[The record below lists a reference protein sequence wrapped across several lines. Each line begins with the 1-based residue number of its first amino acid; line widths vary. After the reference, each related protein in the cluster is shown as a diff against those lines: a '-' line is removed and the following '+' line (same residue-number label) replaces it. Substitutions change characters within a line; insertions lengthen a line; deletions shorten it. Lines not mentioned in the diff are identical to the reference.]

1 MFFVYAVGMRET
13 DGRKLD
19 HQTLETLRIRAVKQ
33 VEDGVHPETVARA
46 IGMNSATVYRWVA
59 AHREGGLDALK
70 AKPVPGRPPK
80 LKGPQIARLYALI
93 VGKDPRQLQFDFA
106 LWTREMVREVI
117 RREFDVALS
126 AVSVG
131 RLLRKMGLS
140 PQRPVW
146 LATQQNPDAVEEFK
160 SVVFPKIRAEAAA
173 SGGTV
178 WFADEAGVRSD
189 YHAGTTWA
197 PVGKTPV
204 VKSTGSRHS
213 VNMISAVAPDG
224 SLRFS
229 TYTGRF
235 TSTEFIDFCKRLLHD
250 ANGPVFLVVD
260 GHPTH
265 RSKATKTFVE
275 STGGRLKLY
284 HLPGYSPQLNPDEW
298 VWNNVKAAK
307 IGRAGI
313 TSQDDLR
320 AKAVGALRRLQK
332 MPHLVRGFFR
342 DPHLAYITT

>member
-1 MFFVYAVGMRET
+1 MVVDYAVGMRET

-19 HQTLETLRIRAVKQ
+19 HKTLEVLRIRAVRQ
-33 VEDGVHPETVARA
+33 VEDGVHPEAVAGA

-59 AHREGGLDALK
+59 AYREGGLEALK

-80 LKGPQIARLYALI
+80 LDGRQLQKLYRLI
-93 VGKDPRQLQFDFA
+93 VGVDPRQLQFEFA

-117 RREFDVALS
+117 RREFDVRLS

-140 PQRPVW
+140 PQRPAW
-146 LATQQNPDAVEEFK
+146 LATQQNPDAVEAWKTEM
-160 SVVFPKIRAEAAA
+160 FPRIRAEAAA

-204 VKSTGSRHS
+204 VKSTGARHS

-224 SLRFS
+224 SLRFA

-235 TSTEFIDFCKRLLHD
+235 TSTEFIDFCKRLLND
-250 ANGPVFLVVD
+250 ADGPVFLVVD

-265 RSKATKTFVE
+265 RSKATKTFVA
-275 STGGRLKLY
+275 STEGRLKLY
-284 HLPGYSPQLNPDEW
+284 TLPGYSPQLNPDEW
-298 VWNNVKAAK
+298 V
-307 IGRAGI
+307 
-313 TSQDDLR
+313 
-320 AKAVGALRRLQK
+320 
-332 MPHLVRGFFR
+332 
-342 DPHLAYITT
+342 

>member
-1 MFFVYAVGMRET
+1 MRET

-19 HQTLETLRIRAVKQ
+19 HQTLETLRIRTVKQ
-33 VEDGVHPETVARA
+33 VEDGVHPEAIAAA
-46 IGMNSATVYRWVA
+46 IGMNSATVYRWIA
-59 AHREGGLDALK
+59 AYREGGLEALK

-80 LKGPQIARLYALI
+80 LNGQQIARLYTLI
-93 VGKDPRQLQFDFA
+93 VGKDPRQLQFEFA
-106 LWTREMVREVI
+106 LWTRDMVREVI
-117 RREFDVALS
+117 RREFDVRLS

-146 LATQQNPDAVEEFK
+146 LATQQNPDAVEAWK
-160 SVVFPKIRAEAAA
+160 SETFPQIRAEAAA
-173 SGGTV
+173 TGGTV

-250 ANGPVFLVVD
+250 AKGPVYLVVD
-260 GHPTH
+260 GHLTH
-265 RSKATKTFVE
+265 RSKATKAFVE
-275 STGGRLKLY
+275 STDGQLKLY
-284 HLPGYSPQLNPDEW
+284 TLPGYSPQLNPDEW
-298 VWNNVKAAK
+298 VWDNVKAAK

-320 AKAVGALRRLQK
+320 AKAISALRRLQQ

-342 DPHLAYITT
+342 DPHLADITA

>member
-1 MFFVYAVGMRET
+1 MRET
-13 DGRKLD
+13 DGRRLD
-19 HQTLETLRIRAVKQ
+19 HKTLETLRIRAVKQ
-33 VEDGVHPETVARA
+33 VEEGVHPETVAGA

-59 AHREGGLDALK
+59 AYREGGIAALK
-70 AKPVPGRPPK
+70 AKPIPGRPPT
-80 LKGPQIARLYALI
+80 LKGPQIARLYKLI
-93 VGKDPRQLQFDFA
+93 VGVDPRQLQFEFA

-117 RREFDVALS
+117 RREFDVRLS

-140 PQRPVW
+140 PQRPTW
-146 LATQQNPDAVEEFK
+146 LATQQNPDAVEEWK
-160 SVVFPKIRAEAAA
+160 SVTFPKIRAEAAA
-173 SGGTV
+173 AGGTV

-197 PVGKTPV
+197 PVGQTPV
-204 VKSTGSRHS
+204 VNSTGARHS

-224 SLRFS
+224 SLRFA

-235 TSTEFIDFCKRLLHD
+235 TSTQFIDFCKRLLHD
-250 ANGPVFLVVD
+250 ADGPVFLVVD

-265 RSKATKTFVE
+265 RSKATTKFVA
-275 STGGRLKLY
+275 STHGHLRLY
-284 HLPGYSPQLNPDEW
+284 TLPGYSPQLNPDEW

-313 TSQDDLR
+313 TSQDDL
-320 AKAVGALRRLQK
+320 ASKAISALRRLQK
-332 MPHLVRGFFR
+332 MPHLVRGSFA
-342 DPHLAYITT
+342 DPHLAYITAQ

>member
-1 MFFVYAVGMRET
+1 
-13 DGRKLD
+13 
-19 HQTLETLRIRAVKQ
+19 
-33 VEDGVHPETVARA
+33 
-46 IGMNSATVYRWVA
+46 
-59 AHREGGLDALK
+59 
-70 AKPVPGRPPK
+70 
-80 LKGPQIARLYALI
+80 
-93 VGKDPRQLQFDFA
+93 
-106 LWTREMVREVI
+106 
-117 RREFDVALS
+117 
-126 AVSVG
+126 
-131 RLLRKMGLS
+131 

-146 LATQQNPDAVEEFK
+146 LATQQNPDAVEAWK
-160 SVVFPKIRAEAAA
+160 SETFPQIRAEAAA

-250 ANGPVFLVVD
+250 ADGPVFLVVD

-265 RSKATKTFVE
+265 RSKATKRFVG
-275 STGGRLKLY
+275 STDGRLRLY
-284 HLPGYSPQLNPDEW
+284 LLPGYSPQLNPDEW
-298 VWNNVKAAK
+298 VWTGVKAAK

-320 AKAVGALRRLQK
+320 TKAISALRRLQK
-332 MPHLVRGFFR
+332 MPHLVRGFFG
-342 DPHLAYITT
+342 DPHLAYIAG